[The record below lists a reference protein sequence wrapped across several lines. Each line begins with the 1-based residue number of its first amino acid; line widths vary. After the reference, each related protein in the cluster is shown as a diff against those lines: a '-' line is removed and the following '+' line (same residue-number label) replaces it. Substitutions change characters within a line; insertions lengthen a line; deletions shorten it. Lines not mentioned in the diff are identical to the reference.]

1 MRGGPQRIPRPDDW
15 RPGGPAPWSGVDHV
29 DLSLPAVEEALAAR
43 RSRVVGKVATS
54 RRSAV
59 LVPLYESE
67 GQTWLVLTRRAAHL
81 RSHTFEVSFP
91 GGARDPGDPDDWAT
105 ALREAN
111 EEVGLDPT
119 LPRAIGALDRFV
131 TVGSRSLVHPLV
143 AALPGAPV
151 LRANQAEVD
160 RIIFVPLSELVQGDV
175 FREELWPTG
184 DGRVRPV
191 TFFEL
196 LGDTLWGATGAMV
209 RQLLAIVA
217 GVDDPLAR

>member
-1 MRGGPQRIPRPDDW
+1 VAD
-15 RPGGPAPWSGVDHV
+15 V
-29 DLSLPAVEEALAAR
+29 DLSLPAVEAALSAR
-43 RSRVVGKVATS
+43 RARVVGEVTTS

-67 GQTWLVLTRRAAHL
+67 GQTWLVLTRRAAHM

-91 GGARDPGDPDDWAT
+91 GGARDPVDRDDWAT
-105 ALREAN
+105 ALREAQ

-119 LPRAIGALDRFV
+119 LPRPIGALDRFV
-131 TVGSRSLVHPLV
+131 TVGSHSLVHPLV
-143 AALPGAPV
+143 AALPGTPV
-151 LRANQAEVD
+151 LRANEAEVD
-160 RIIFVPLSELVQGDV
+160 RIIHVPLSELVTGNV
-175 FREELWPTG
+175 FREELWPTA
-184 DGRVRPV
+184 DGEFRPV

-217 GVDDPLAR
+217 GVDDPLTR